1 MKKADSKSHET
12 EKKVQKEKATRER
25 ARTEKNRIIRLLK
38 AADVP
43 DATIKLLQSLIKSTS
58 YLKAKLDDI
67 ESEFDSAPVVSEYNN
82 GGNQSGIC
90 VSPYVK
96 AYETLY
102 KSYTSGMKQIM
113 DCIPKKA
120 AEPTEIEKPKNMLQ
134 IVMEKRKE
142 A

>member
-1 MKKADSKSHET
+1 MKKADSKSHEINN
-12 EKKVQKEKATRER
+12 KSQKEKAARER

-38 AADVP
+38 SAGTP
-43 DATIKLLQSLIKSTS
+43 DATVKILQSLIKSTS
-58 YLKAKLDDI
+58 YLKAKLDDL
-67 ESEFDSAPVVSEYNN
+67 ESEFEDESVVSEYDN
-82 GGNQSGIC
+82 GGNQSGIR

-96 AYETLY
+96 AYESLY

-113 DCIPKKA
+113 DCIPKTA
-120 AEPTEIEKPKNMLQ
+120 AEPTETKKPKNMLQ